1 MKLHDAL
8 QRLCRESGYI
18 ALQKKTLLDQLDGLD
33 AFGEIPEMRDVMRE
47 FVSQKCGK
55 ELCGRGKD
63 KPSYPACAERISRA
77 LASKGHFSRDL
88 ARYAAD
94 SACFALGL
102 TDSVTV
108 PAAPEPSSAGAG
120 ESPDE
125 ALPPADRMPESAE
138 EAENCRKLAERGDV
152 HAQLLMGSMCLI
164 GHFTDYDPEA
174 GAGWY
179 RMAARNGFAPAMS
192 SLAGLYVSGFGVR
205 QDYGEA
211 FRWYQKAAEQGFAA
225 GESGLGELYRSGHG
239 TAQNFSEAMKWF
251 RKAADQES
259 AEGEFGIACLYL
271 LGQGVRRDEK
281 KAFSWLMKSAGHGS
295 SDAADCLGDMYCSGR
310 GVTKNLEEAVK
321 WYRKAAEDGILPAQK
336 SLARI
341 YSDKDS
347 PLRDDAEALKWCREA
362 VSQGDSEAENTLAFL
377 YERGTGVSKDLGE
390 ALSLYRDAADQGN
403 AEAMAN
409 LGRLYFSEQE
419 SRRIM
424 RSRQSGTGRRLSAA
438 SGLQGSPLP

>member
-120 ESPDE
+120 ESSDE

-138 EAENCRKLAERGDV
+138 EAENCRKRAERGDV

-164 GHFTDYDPEA
+164 GHFTLRLVP
-174 GAGWY
+174 
-179 RMAARNGFAPAMS
+179 S
-192 SLAGLYVSGFGVR
+192 
-205 QDYGEA
+205 
-211 FRWYQKAAEQGFAA
+211 
-225 GESGLGELYRSGHG
+225 G
-239 TAQNFSEAMKWF
+239 TAW
-251 RKAADQES
+251 
-259 AEGEFGIACLYL
+259 
-271 LGQGVRRDEK
+271 RRG
-281 KAFSWLMKSAGHGS
+281 M
-295 SDAADCLGDMYCSGR
+295 
-310 GVTKNLEEAVK
+310 
-321 WYRKAAEDGILPAQK
+321 
-336 SLARI
+336 
-341 YSDKDS
+341 
-347 PLRDDAEALKWCREA
+347 
-362 VSQGDSEAENTLAFL
+362 
-377 YERGTGVSKDLGE
+377 
-390 ALSLYRDAADQGN
+390 
-403 AEAMAN
+403 
-409 LGRLYFSEQE
+409 
-419 SRRIM
+419 
-424 RSRQSGTGRRLSAA
+424 
-438 SGLQGSPLP
+438 GSPLP